1 MNNNEQ
7 VYASLEKKS
16 LFHEFFKTTPILLI
30 V

>member
-16 LFHEFFKTTPILLI
+16 LFHEFFKIIHVFLI
-30 V
+30 E